1 MEEYRRKL
9 EKDIVWDKVILV
21 VFLLLAIVALVATTK
36 VKWGSGM
43 AGGFLAAVFSAV
55 RRIKEKKELLK
66 DENKLRAHYIEAHD
80 ERLEK
85 IRLEANRMTL
95 GIVLLVISIAVV
107 VLMFIQAAGPILYT
121 LLAVLIFMVVVLLI
135 AHAAYSRL
143 M

>member
-9 EKDIVWDKVILV
+9 EKGIFWDKIV
-21 VFLLLAIVALVATTK
+21 VVLFLLLAVVALAATSK

-55 RRIKEKKELLK
+55 RRIKESKALLK
-66 DENKLRAHYIEAHD
+66 DENKFKEHYIEAHD

-95 GIVLLVISIAVV
+95 GIVLLALSIAVV
-107 VLMFIQAAGPILYT
+107 VLMFVQTAGPVLYT
-121 LLAVLIFMVVVLLI
+121 LFGVLLFMVVVLLI
-135 AHAAYSRL
+135 VHAIYNRL